1 MAMIKRAKGT
11 IEEMVDKGTAN
22 PDNEPNL
29 TWSNDV
35 LIKDVLDVPL
45 TKEADIAIDL
55 DEADEDEIAVRV

>member
-11 IEEMVDKGTAN
+11 IEEMVDKHTAN

>member
-11 IEEMVDKGTAN
+11 IEEMVDKDTAN
-22 PDNEPNL
+22 PDKEPNL

>member
-11 IEEMVDKGTAN
+11 IEEMVDKDTAN

>member
-1 MAMIKRAKGT
+1 
-11 IEEMVDKGTAN
+11 MVDKDTAN

>member
-11 IEEMVDKGTAN
+11 IEEMVDKDTTN